1 MWKLGSWRLPVSNP
15 ALAGHRQPL
24 SGARA
29 EPYKTASAP
38 RELEIMRLVST
49 PFNPTP
55 PGAIL
60 HPVRTG
66 DGVHLRTARWTPSH
80 GARGTV
86 VILAG
91 RAEFIEKYYETI
103 RNLLDRGLSVAIF
116 DWRGQGGSARQLK
129 NARKGHID
137 DFSLYERDFSAFV
150 TEVLETSCPKPWF
163 GLAHSMGAAIALAM
177 ARAGRCPLDRL
188 VLCSPMI
195 GLAATKW
202 PRATRAFVEALDAV
216 GLGGAF
222 SRRGGAKIVATM
234 PFDGNKLTS
243 DPVRYARTASIL
255 AANPELGLGYPTIG
269 WLDAAFRL
277 MREFEDPDFPRR
289 TLTPTLVIA
298 AGADQVTDARAAER
312 FAARLRAGRMVII
325 EGAQHELMVE
335 RDVFRDQFF
344 AAFDAFVPGVE
355 GVRARAAS

>member
-1 MWKLGSWRLPVSNP
+1 
-15 ALAGHRQPL
+15 
-24 SGARA
+24 
-29 EPYKTASAP
+29 
-38 RELEIMRLVST
+38 MRLVST

-60 HPVRTG
+60 HPVRTA
-66 DGVHLRTARWTPSH
+66 DGVQLRTARWTPPQ
-80 GARGTV
+80 GVRGTV
-86 VILAG
+86 AILSG

-129 NARKGHID
+129 NPHKGHID

-150 TEVLETSCPKPWF
+150 SEVLEPSCPKPWF
-163 GLAHSMGAAIALAM
+163 GLAHSMGGAIALAI

-188 VLCSPMI
+188 ALCSPMI
-195 GLAATKW
+195 GLAGMKW
-202 PRATRAFVEALDAV
+202 PRLTRGVIEGLDAV

-222 SRRGGAKIVATM
+222 ARRGGAKIVAM
-234 PFDGNKLTS
+234 QPFENNRLTS
-243 DPVRYARTASIL
+243 DPARYARTASVV

-277 MREFEDPDFPRR
+277 MRAFEDPEFPRR
-289 TLTPTLVIA
+289 TLTPTLIIA
-298 AGADQVTDARAAER
+298 AGADQITDARAAER
-312 FAARLRAGRMVII
+312 FASRLRAGRMVIV
-325 EGAQHELMVE
+325 EGAEHELLTE

-344 AAFDAFVPGVE
+344 AAFDAFIPGVE